1 MRECFRQM
9 QRTFPVASRH
19 SLPVAAMRFAGRET
33 RWGGCLTT
41 HHITSL
47 NEHGTKTAKFH
58 MYSLPY
64 LYLGEQPGAVA
75 DEGSGDG
82 AQRAEHLLQL
92 GPVGTV
98 VRVLARSPNA
108 STVRTNNYCCKLDQF
123 RFRCLVKSSAI
134 YIAFCYSTC

>member
-1 MRECFRQM
+1 LRIK
-9 QRTFPVASRH
+9 T
-19 SLPVAAMRFAGRET
+19 T
-33 RWGGCLTT
+33 TT

-58 MYSLPY
+58 MFSLPY

-98 VRVLARSPNA
+98 VRVLARSPYA
-108 STVRTNNYCCKLDQF
+108 RTNNYCCKLDQF
-123 RFRCLVKSSAI
+123 RFRCLSEELGYI
-134 YIAFCYSTC
+134 YRFMLPDVLVIAA